1 MKTMRTI
8 FKILILIIVLIL
20 IYWGYRQYYSRG
32 KWREYNSLV
41 KLYPR
46 LKREKIESIAFCEAV
61 TSDTGAIES
70 ESFLQEWIGDIIPRI
85 RDAKAVDSWHLL
97 FEVPKENL
105 PECIKLFDK
114 AFENVKP
121 ISSPWQAIRGFVPVL
136 PSSKVKIVTDK
147 GKYIFPVETDIS
159 GVNRGHVQG
168 REWASSELGE
178 FLYKIGFPS
187 PEYKYELPAKEQTVA
202 ILISARG
209 EFIYPPVAV
218 FGDIKLAE
226 KVIDIDKRAAEYI
239 VGRPLGP
246 KMVFEGR
253 DWLEKIMSAYE
264 VAYKQAEERNKG
276 KIRAYYPGDPHNFDG
291 KILFITRHELR
302 GKRIGINEDV
312 VYHEASQKGI
322 SISGNTVYDDYIKSN
337 ELKAFFDE
345 LGLTKELLA
354 GEPNK
359 ASQN

>member
-20 IYWGYRQYYSRG
+20 IYWGYREYYELK
-32 KWREYNSLV
+32 KWGEHNSLV
-41 KLYPR
+41 KLWPR
-46 LKREKIESIAFCEAV
+46 LQKEKIKSISFCKAFNP
-61 TSDTGAIES
+61 DTGKN
-70 ESFLQEWIGDIIPRI
+70 D
-85 RDAKAVDSWHLL
+85 VV

-105 PECIKLFDK
+105 QECIKILDEK
-114 AFENVKP
+114 MKKVKP
-121 ISSPWQAIRGFVPVL
+121 APAWHGGIVCGGTGNTL
-136 PSSKVKIVTDK
+136 IVTEK
-147 GKYIFPVETDIS
+147 GKYMFNVHAHIGGATRS
-159 GVNRGHVQG
+159 HVHG
-168 REWASSELGE
+168 RQWTSYELGE
-178 FLYKIGFPS
+178 YLYKIGFPS

-359 ASQN
+359 VPKN